1 VTRAICTYC
10 ASGPVEDSY
19 LELASQVGAGIADR
33 GWGLVWGGGNT
44 SMMGAVAR
52 ATRRG
57 GGSTVGVIPKA
68 LMSRER
74 ADRDADELLVTD
86 TMRERKRLMDERS
99 DAFLTL
105 PGGLGTLEE
114 LMEVWTSGYL
124 GMHDRPVVLLDPLGH
139 YDGLLSWLQELPPGF
154 VSQQALQHLVITRD
168 VESALQ
174 ACAEPL

>member
-1 VTRAICTYC
+1 
-10 ASGPVEDSY
+10 
-19 LELASQVGAGIADR
+19 
-33 GWGLVWGGGNT
+33 
-44 SMMGAVAR
+44 
-52 ATRRG
+52 
-57 GGSTVGVIPKA
+57 
-68 LMSRER
+68 MSRER